1 VVRVSLAV
9 AVAQA
14 ACATIAPYN
23 QTEYESATSLK
34 VESLAMMARMSSPYA
49 DHRVEAEA
57 LQMQL
62 DKAYE
67 YAKGL
72 PHNEISAQQWAIL
85 RNPDGHM
92 VGGMLR
98 RWQAEGQLSQTFVSE
113 MIGQVSKGFDELIAL
128 ESQKLKD

>member
-1 VVRVSLAV
+1 MVRVSLAV

-113 MIGQVSKGFDELIAL
+113 MIGQVSKGFDELIVK
-128 ESQKLKD
+128 QGRR